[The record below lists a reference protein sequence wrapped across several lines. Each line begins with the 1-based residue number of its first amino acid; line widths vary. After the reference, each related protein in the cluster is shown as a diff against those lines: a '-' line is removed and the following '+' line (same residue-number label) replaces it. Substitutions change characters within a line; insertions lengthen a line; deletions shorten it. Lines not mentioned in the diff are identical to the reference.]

1 LDPKGNRVKATINGS
16 EFIIEQWQPYIMEGL
31 PLGENTVSLEL
42 VDKDGNFVD
51 GPFNKVQRKFTLK

>member
-1 LDPKGNRVKATINGS
+1 
-16 EFIIEQWQPYIMEGL
+16 MEGL